1 MPDDVTDL
9 RTGEQV
15 RSAQTGERVDESTT
29 AGTPPDSGT
38 EVSEAV
44 AGDPDPLGRSR
55 PRALRRLSAAVSV
68 FVVASLLAGW
78 SGYSWWNAVHGD
90 HARIA
95 EARDSV
101 LEASAQAL
109 VNFHT
114 LDHRDVEKGLDSWE
128 RSATGRFLDELRQRR
143 ERDALA
149 LRESKTSTAGKTVSE
164 AILDLDLAAG
174 TARVIGVVE
183 IVVTP
188 PAGAPVTKRDRV
200 QVELQRT
207 GTGWKTSSIAP
218 VSVGA

>member
-1 MPDDVTDL
+1 MAEETPSDSPPNGG
-9 RTGEQV
+9 TGRYE
-15 RSAQTGERVDESTT
+15 AAAGALES
-29 AGTPPDSGT
+29 
-38 EVSEAV
+38 
-44 AGDPDPLGRSR
+44 LGRSL
-55 PRALRRLSAAVSV
+55 PRVLREIPAAVAML
-68 FVVASLLAGW
+68 VVVILLAGGA
-78 SGYSWWNAVHGD
+78 GYSWWNAVHGD
-90 HARIA
+90 HARIV
-95 EARDSV
+95 EARDSA

-128 RSATGRFLDELRQRR
+128 RSATGRFLDELRGSR

-149 LRESKTSTAGKTVSE
+149 VRESKTSTVGRSISE

-174 TARVIGVVE
+174 RARAIGVVE

-207 GTGWKTSSIAP
+207 STGWKVSSLAP